1 MLDRGLVLGSHVP
14 RHRRRLPFGRNVPV
28 PSWPGAI
35 AYPTILRWHVVVGPD
50 RSGRRFPRRAGSFGP
65 SLPGLESA
73 RVRVGLGIGS

>member
-50 RSGRRFPRRAGSFGP
+50 RSGRRFPVLNPLAFGWV
-65 SLPGLESA
+65 SESGH
-73 RVRVGLGIGS
+73 RKS